1 MSRFIWA
8 AQARYDRGA
17 IDFAKTDSNP
27 ENVRRVMNVLSK
39 ETWEYLLPLRN
50 AVYSYEE
57 FLVAV
62 SKFPAFCGEKGTHGQ
77 ASALSDDEMCKKE
90 ISALF
95 AHAIQATG
103 LKKAGT
109 TVPLG

>member
-1 MSRFIWA
+1 
-8 AQARYDRGA
+8 
-17 IDFAKTDSNP
+17 
-27 ENVRRVMNVLSK
+27 MNVLSK
-39 ETWEYLLPLRN
+39 EIWEYILPLRN

-77 ASALSDDEMCKKE
+77 ASALSDDEICKKE

-95 AHAIQATG
+95 AHAVHATG
-103 LKKAGT
+103 LK
-109 TVPLG
+109 